1 MRRQKY
7 LNQLINSKWNGFA
20 KIITGIRR
28 CGKSYLLKELFYEH
42 LISSGEKPG
51 NIIILELDDAK
62 NSKYRNPLELN
73 KHILELTKVKK
84 QRFYVFL
91 DEIQRV
97 YTIINPDLTD
107 GKTVLAKES
116 DTEVISFVDVVLG
129 LSHEK
134 NIDLYV
140 TGSNSKMLS
149 SDIVTEFRDKATE
162 IHLAPLSFTE
172 YYEYENSKP
181 DNKLG
186 KQELFYEYMMHGGMP
201 LAVLKPED
209 EKENYLKG
217 LFETTYLKDIVE
229 RKKIRKTEA
238 LDELCTILS
247 DCTGELL
254 NAEKIANTFASRK
267 REKIDKET
275 VTSYIDSFKDA
286 FIINEVKRYDLKG
299 RNYINSTRK
308 YYFCDTGLRNARLD
322 FMYKDEGHLLETI
335 VLNELMYNGYNVN
348 VGSFD
353 SVEKDKNG
361 KSVRKNYEI
370 DFMAV
375 KGNMRMYLQIAD
387 NISESK
393 TKNRETRPFLLLNDQ
408 IKKVIVINRPVK
420 ESLDENGFTIIGVV
434 DFLLSL

>member
-1 MRRQKY
+1 MKRQKY

-28 CGKSYLLKELFYEH
+28 CGKSFLLKELFYEH
-42 LISSGEKPG
+42 LISSGEKPE

-73 KHILELTKVKK
+73 QYILELTKNKN

-116 DTEVISFVDVVLG
+116 DAEVISFVDVVLG

-162 IHLAPLSFTE
+162 IHLTPLSFTE

-254 NAEKIANTFASRK
+254 NAEKIANTFVSRK

-286 FIINEVKRYDLKG
+286 FIINEVRRFDLKG

-353 SVEKDKNG
+353 SVEKDKKG

-387 NISESK
+387 NISETE
-393 TKNRETRPFLLLNDQ
+393 TKKRETRPFVLLNDQ

>member
-1 MRRQKY
+1 MKRQKY

-28 CGKSYLLKELFYEH
+28 CGKSYLLKELFYKH
-42 LISSGEKPG
+42 LISSGEKPE

-73 KHILELTKVKK
+73 QYILELTKDKN

-97 YTIINPDLTD
+97 YTIINPDLTE

-116 DTEVISFVDVVLG
+116 DAEVISFVDVVLG

-162 IHLAPLSFTE
+162 IHLTPLSFTE

-247 DCTGELL
+247 DCTGKLL
-254 NAEKIANTFASRK
+254 NAEKIANTFVSRK

-286 FIINEVKRYDLKG
+286 FIINEVRRFDLKG

-353 SVEKDKNG
+353 SVEKDKKG

-387 NISESK
+387 NISETE
-393 TKNRETRPFLLLNDQ
+393 TKKRETRPFVLLNDQ

>member
-1 MRRQKY
+1 MKRQKY

-28 CGKSYLLKELFYEH
+28 CGKSYLLKELFYKH
-42 LISSGEKPG
+42 LISSGEKPE

-73 KHILELTKVKK
+73 QNILELTKDKN

-116 DTEVISFVDVVLG
+116 DAEVISFVDVVLG

-162 IHLAPLSFTE
+162 IHLTPLSFTE

-254 NAEKIANTFASRK
+254 NAEKIANTFVSRK

-286 FIINEVKRYDLKG
+286 FIINEVRRFDLKG

-353 SVEKDKNG
+353 SVEKDKKG

-387 NISESK
+387 NISETE
-393 TKNRETRPFLLLNDQ
+393 TKKRETRPFVLLNDQ